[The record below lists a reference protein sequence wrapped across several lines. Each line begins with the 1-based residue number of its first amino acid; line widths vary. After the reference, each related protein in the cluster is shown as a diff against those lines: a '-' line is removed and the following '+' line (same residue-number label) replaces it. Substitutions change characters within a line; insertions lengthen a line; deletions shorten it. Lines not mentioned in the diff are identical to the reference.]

1 MAKEDKNKQMHKH
14 LDHAKKEHTKEAHA
28 TQHGAEK
35 KLEHKEHKEHK
46 DSSCGTNSYSKN

>member
-46 DSSCGTNSYSKN
+46 DSSCGTNSCSKN